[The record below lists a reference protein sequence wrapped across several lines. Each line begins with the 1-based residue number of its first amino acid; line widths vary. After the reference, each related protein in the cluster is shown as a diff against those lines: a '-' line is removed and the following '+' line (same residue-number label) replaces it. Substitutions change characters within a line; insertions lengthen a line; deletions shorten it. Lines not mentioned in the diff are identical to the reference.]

1 VAAAPAVLI
10 HAGAGPLG
18 TDLRDHS
25 AEVRRVLL
33 DVLVDARELLEQGA
47 TALEATVACVVALED
62 CELFNA
68 GLGSALCSDGTV
80 QMSAAAMRGS
90 DRAAGAVAGVRTV
103 RNPINTAELVLG
115 SPEVLIIGEHADRLA
130 LDHGLPTLPNEAF
143 ITKRERVRLAL
154 RSDVARGTVGAV
166 CLDYLG
172 TLAAATS
179 TGGISGQ
186 VPGRVGDS
194 PVIGAGTWADDRVAV
209 SCTGDGEAFIRAAAA
224 SRIASL
230 VAHGHPLAE
239 AAARTLA
246 DVGQLG
252 GRGGLIA
259 LGADGDHALE
269 LSTEAMPR
277 GLWRAGAEP
286 AVWIAR

>member
-1 VAAAPAVLI
+1 MAAAPAVLI

-18 TDLRDHS
+18 TDLRDHN

-230 VAHGHPLAE
+230 VANGHPLAE

>member
-1 VAAAPAVLI
+1 VAAAPVVLI

-18 TDLRDHS
+18 IDLRDHN

-33 DVLVDARELLEQGA
+33 HVLAGARELLEQGA
-47 TALEATVACVVALED
+47 TALEATVGCVVALED

-80 QMSAAAMRGS
+80 QMSAAVMRGC

-103 RNPINTAELVLG
+103 RNPINAAEIVLG
-115 SPEVLIIGEHADRLA
+115 SPEVLIIGEYADRLA
-130 LDHGLPTLPNEAF
+130 LDHRLPTLPNEAF
-143 ITKRERVRLAL
+143 ITKRERARLAL
-154 RSDVARGTVGAV
+154 RSDGARGTVGAV
-166 CLDYLG
+166 CLDSLG

-194 PVIGAGTWADDRVAV
+194 PVIGAGTWADDRIAV

-224 SRIASL
+224 VRIASL

-239 AAARTLA
+239 AAAGALA

-259 LGADGDHALE
+259 LGADGDHAFE

>member
-18 TDLRDHS
+18 TDLRDHN

-230 VAHGHPLAE
+230 VANGHPLAE